1 MKKSNLKKIGVALS
15 ALAVATVNSMA
26 AAGLDT
32 VVTEAQGWIT
42 WGVAAIATI
51 LGAGVG
57 IYAAKWAY
65 RAIVKGGLGAA

>member
-1 MKKSNLKKIGVALS
+1 MKKNFKKIGVALGV
-15 ALAVATVNSMA
+15 LAVATVNSMA

-32 VVTEAQGWIT
+32 VVTEAQSWIT
-42 WGVAAIATI
+42 WGVTAIAAI

-57 IYAAKWAY
+57 IYAAKWGY